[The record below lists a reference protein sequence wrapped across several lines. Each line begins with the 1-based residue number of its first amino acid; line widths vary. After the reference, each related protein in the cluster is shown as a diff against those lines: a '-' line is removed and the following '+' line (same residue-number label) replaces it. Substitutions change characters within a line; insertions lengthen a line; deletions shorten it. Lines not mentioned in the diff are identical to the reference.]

1 METSVCTVEPGRLYV
16 VLLDAL
22 AAKYK
27 ESLLYHSSYRVRMT
41 EEEAAAGYCKL
52 TLERAL
58 WLSNKVEMSIAHRLL
73 GELCRRG
80 VGPFWEG
87 AELRREQY
95 EALQRENVVVAGSF
109 AAVAARL
116 AKLPH
121 AIAKGNPAETI
132 RQRKGGL
139 WLILGALRTGV
150 PEQIS
155 PWDAI
160 ICAPTILKSLPAG
173 EPFNQFCGVVID
185 TLRTANRPF
194 QELLGLGRGICPFDW
209 IDALST
215 NQVRALRRFLEVIA
229 DTPDSLDLW
238 SRAWN
243 EAAVPGFKSA
253 AELWS
258 SEIGRALRSPSIK
271 TRSDRIDLIE
281 DDDPSPDV
289 LEQHEFRQRLGILQD
304 HDVIGAIERFI
315 LERLY
320 EGDTLAELA
329 SEARVQK
336 ILAERKM
343 KFSEYIDSLHRRIE
357 SWRIPDGEHHE

>member
-27 ESLLYHSSYRVRMT
+27 ESLLYHSSYRARMT

-95 EALQRENVVVAGSF
+95 EAPQRENVVVAGSF

-160 ICAPTILKSLPAG
+160 TCAPTILKSLPAG

-253 AELWS
+253 TELWS

-357 SWRIPDGEHHE
+357 NWRMPDGEHHE